1 MDATKTRILKFMS
14 HMNDTEDMIKI
25 TCSHINVAKMT
36 MLIEYNTCLHLSD
49 LCLCIHIYVCILY
62 INK

>member
-36 MLIEYNTCLHLSD
+36 MLIEYNNKCLHLSD
-49 LCLCIHIYVCILY
+49 VSVYISMYVFYIL
-62 INK
+62 K